1 MFKILLIILG
11 LTFGE
16 ERQFYFGQNQSL
28 IDWEKVNSK
37 NFLNI
42 GKWQRELQ
50 QKEES
55 PNWEILMKDRKL
67 REPLG
72 RALECVGDCKLYR
85 GRAFNKIQFKS
96 LLQEGDEVVTAKDSY
111 LWLFLLDGTMVRLSP
126 LSSISLREINIGLD
140 AIFFHVRINYGNVLW
155 LSRDQRNL
163 NVENEP
169 DSDTL
174 FVPLSFKEANPEIEF
189 KEYLENNLFSLLE
202 KSKVWEKRGKYLNQ
216 LISENN
222 LYIQGKPTYSFLIL
236 PNATLTG
243 FNLSAE
249 FYVLNSGNSF
259 VKKRDPIQL
268 NLEKDESAVKSDME
282 TTLHLREAPD
292 MEGSIIEP
300 SVWYKILDDGDSM
313 EKVEGADANKF
324 WPGEFLTGRITLIL
338 VARELL
344 IRNYS
349 IFMFQDIKDPQL
361 FAKTYGYRLWDR
373 IDPVYAKDLYKRVE
387 FLKDYTKREEKIIY
401 TLKKKF
407 YESKQE
413 EVGKDLDREYFIKA
427 LNHNYIKREENV
439 DEFQKILLD
448 SGK

>member
-1 MFKILLIILG
+1 
-11 LTFGE
+11 
-16 ERQFYFGQNQSL
+16 
-28 IDWEKVNSK
+28 
-37 NFLNI
+37 
-42 GKWQRELQ
+42 
-50 QKEES
+50 
-55 PNWEILMKDRKL
+55 
-67 REPLG
+67 
-72 RALECVGDCKLYR
+72 
-85 GRAFNKIQFKS
+85 
-96 LLQEGDEVVTAKDSY
+96 
-111 LWLFLLDGTMVRLSP
+111 
-126 LSSISLREINIGLD
+126 
-140 AIFFHVRINYGNVLW
+140 FFHVRINYGNVLW

-189 KEYLENNLFSLLE
+189 KEYLEKNLFSLLE

-313 EKVEGADANKF
+313 EKVEGADVNKF
-324 WPGEFLTGRITLIL
+324 WPGEFLTRRITLIL

>member
-1 MFKILLIILG
+1 MIKILLIILG
-11 LTFGE
+11 LTLGE

-72 RALECVGDCKLYR
+72 RALECVGNCKLYR
-85 GRAFNKIQFKS
+85 GRTFNKIQFKS

-189 KEYLENNLFSLLE
+189 KEYLENNLFSLLG
-202 KSKVWEKRGKYLNQ
+202 KSKVWEKRGKFLNQ
-216 LISENN
+216 LINENN

-249 FYVLNSGNSF
+249 FYVLNSGISY
-259 VKKRDPIQL
+259 VKKRDSIQL
-268 NLEKDESAVKSDME
+268 NFEKDESALKSDGE
-282 TTLHLREAPD
+282 TKLHLREAPD

-300 SVWYKILDDGDSM
+300 SVWYKISDDGDSM
-313 EKVEGADANKF
+313 DKVEGTDANKF
-324 WPGEFLTGRITLIL
+324 WPGEFLTSRITLIL

-413 EVGKDLDREYFIKA
+413 EVGKDLDQEYFIKA

-448 SGK
+448 SSK